1 MSSIFHYLLSRP
13 RVREIRVGYF
23 RLCLLGIASLILQVV
38 TFQQYLLNNIMDNA
52 LDINIYP
59 QEEDKASFSWSA
71 CLLIK
76 DNNIILPE
84 WLAYHYTVLP
94 LRRLIVAIDP
104 ASDTDPSPILHLY
117 ESTGMNI
124 TIWDEGKYWVNGK
137 RDHEKK
143 DWRITDETPPLYA
156 QDRLVYRQKVFYH
169 ACLKQLKKENR
180 TWTTVIDTGK
190 YFAA

>member
-1 MSSIFHYLLSRP
+1 MLRIRK
-13 RVREIRVGYF
+13 IRVGYF
-23 RLCLLGIASLILQVV
+23 HLCLLGVASLILQGV
-38 TFQQYLLNNIMDNA
+38 TFQQYITQKHPNDRNDNDIHIMDSA
-52 LDINIYP
+52 LDLNMNP
-59 QEEDKASFSWSA
+59 HEEASFSWSA

-94 LRRLIVAIDP
+94 LRRLVVAIDP
-104 ASDTDPSPILHLY
+104 ASNTDPSPILTLY
-117 ESTGMNI
+117 ESIGMNI
-124 TIWDEGKYWVNGK
+124 TIWDEGEYWVNGQ

-143 DWRITDETPPLYA
+143 DWRITNETPPLYA
-156 QDRLVYRQKVFYH
+156 QDRLVCRQKVFYH

-190 YFAA
+190 